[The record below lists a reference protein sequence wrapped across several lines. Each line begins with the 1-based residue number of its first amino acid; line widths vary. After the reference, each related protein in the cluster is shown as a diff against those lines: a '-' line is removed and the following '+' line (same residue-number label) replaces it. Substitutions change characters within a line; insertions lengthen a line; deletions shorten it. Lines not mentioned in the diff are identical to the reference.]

1 MKLID
6 ISVSVSCFCIPR
18 ILIRIA
24 LIFASSFGPALH
36 ITLTHRESA
45 VEHAVNSEQCARE
58 REFKGDF
65 QAAFAQTQHFRNVS
79 SAQLTRLRHGQEAG
93 QAEEARGEEAR
104 GEEARGEEARDEAG
118 EDEEAR
124 DEAFGKEAGGEED
137 RLAKHSDILRIDL
150 DPGVGLGSQAAPKGP
165 LPCRH
170 RFQGER

>member
-36 ITLTHRESA
+36 ITLTHCESA
-45 VEHAVNSEQCARE
+45 VEHAVNSEQCAR
-58 REFKGDF
+58 
-65 QAAFAQTQHFRNVS
+65 AFAQTQHFRNVS

-150 DPGVGLGSQAAPKGP
+150 DPGVGLGSQAASNGP
-165 LPCRH
+165 LPRLH